1 MMSTQIEYEDSE
13 DIKTKIVEGENT
25 KGCFSSF
32 LCGMGKSIY
41 KGWGEDTA
49 DSWEVA
55 GPFSERITNIY
66 L

>member
-41 KGWGEDTA
+41 KG
-49 DSWEVA
+49 
-55 GPFSERITNIY
+55 
-66 L
+66 